1 MHMVGNYSR
10 DKEHKASILADNLDR
25 QAVGDKVDMFV
36 FEAGTPAA
44 DRASKRGETA
54 APRSG
59 EQAAHPSHVRDVRT
73 ADRQRF
79 VLPPGHYPL
88 PKFDRCQEVAFREFW
103 SVQGVAEYSPALPA
117 TVPTTP
123 RLAVDSAPQ
132 SPVSRLYIQNSLSLS
147 FLPMQVG
154 RCLLDIIA

>member
-1 MHMVGNYSR
+1 
-10 DKEHKASILADNLDR
+10 
-25 QAVGDKVDMFV
+25 
-36 FEAGTPAA
+36 
-44 DRASKRGETA
+44 
-54 APRSG
+54 
-59 EQAAHPSHVRDVRT
+59 VRT

-88 PKFDRCQEVAFREFW
+88 PQFDRCQEVAFREFW

-123 RLAVDSAPQ
+123 RLAAAYAPQ
-132 SPVSRLYIQNSLSLS
+132 SLAPERYIQNSLFLS